1 MVLKILL
8 VNGFEWVE
16 DILIIN
22 EKLLKIIKIIK
33 KYDEESDI
41 GYIL

>member
-8 VNGFEWVE
+8 VNGFELVE

-22 EKLLKIIKIIK
+22 EKLQKIIKIIK

>member
-8 VNGFEWVE
+8 VNGFEWVG

-22 EKLLKIIKIIK
+22 EKLQKIIKIIK

>member
-16 DILIIN
+16 DTLIIN
-22 EKLLKIIKIIK
+22 EKLQKIIKIIK